1 MGQYFPLPTM
11 HEVLAVVLTFVL
23 CLLIGIERELR
34 GKSAGVR
41 THVLVGL
48 GSTLFTMVSLFG
60 APASVGATIQWDAS
74 RIAAQIVSGIGFLGA
89 GVIFVN
95 RDAVRGLTTAGA
107 VWISAA
113 IGMAC
118 AAGMFT
124 VAFVV
129 VAAHFLVVLGL
140 TPILKRLFG
149 SFGTHAI
156 DLTYEDGKGILRDVL
171 LAASNRKFETQV
183 TSTRQVTRGAWR
195 GVNVTLNL
203 TGGRDLSQLMA
214 EWSEI
219 DGVESVHF
227 THDSD

>member
-1 MGQYFPLPTM
+1 MGQYFPLPTT

-23 CLLIGIERELR
+23 CLLIGLEREMR

-48 GSTLFTMVSLFG
+48 GSTLFTMVSLYG
-60 APASVGATIQWDAS
+60 APDLAGGILEWDAS

-107 VWISAA
+107 VWIAAA

-118 AAGMFT
+118 AAGMYT

-129 VAAHFLVVLGL
+129 VAAHFLVILGL
-140 TPILKRLFG
+140 TPILKRLFSG
-149 SFGTHAI
+149 FGTHAI
-156 DLTYEDGKGILRDVL
+156 DLVYEDGRGVLREVL
-171 LAASNRKFETQV
+171 LAASNHKFETQV
-183 TSTRQVTRGAWR
+183 TATRPITRGTWR
-195 GVNVTLNL
+195 GVDVTLYL
-203 TGGRDLSQLMA
+203 SGGRDFPQLLAELSEL
-214 EWSEI
+214 
-219 DGVESVHF
+219 DGVESVQF
-227 THDSD
+227 AHDSD